1 MTARTGYSPPLL
13 ARSWHEIGPL
23 PARGHPPGAI
33 SGHVAAQALST
44 GWWIYL
50 AQAYELAELRT
61 VRLVR
66 VRALPRR
73 RGGQCRLRERLDLC
87 RKAALA
93 SRRSTIRPWDY
104 AGPSYRWPTLLPDA
118 TRRAVG
124 AGAPPD
130 GLGASPRPARTP
142 TRGVPLVGTFA
153 SSPSRLCGGRP
164 AAVRRL
170 PRWDRPIKTIM
181 RRATATLAS
190 RLLMPP

>member
-1 MTARTGYSPPLL
+1 MTAKTGYSPPLL

-33 SGHVAAQALST
+33 SSHVAAQALST

-93 SRRSTIRPWDY
+93 SRRSTIRPSDY
-104 AGPSYRWPTLLPDA
+104 AGPVVPLADAVTRCHPTCS
-118 TRRAVG
+118 R

-142 TRGVPLVGTFA
+142 TRGVPARRHIRLKSLAVMRRSTRRSTPVTERFQTDA
-153 SSPSRLCGGRP
+153 RVAPSLIFGRP
-164 AAVRRL
+164 AYRL
-170 PRWDRPIKTIM
+170 D
-181 RRATATLAS
+181 
-190 RLLMPP
+190 